1 MDLSSVDVADFL
13 SSLQIRNVSDEGEE
27 FRFSCPFPGHANGD
41 ETASAY
47 MNRESTAFYCH
58 GCKAQGNAVHFLA
71 KLDGLSPLMAA
82 RFIRQRYGQGF
93 MEPDGGL
100 VRELEA
106 IWTPEEQ
113 PLQGTNQ
120 PIKYQM
126 DPLPEGPLN
135 YLLQRGFTEAT
146 LEAWEIGY
154 DKISDRIAIPIRNE
168 NGELIGFKG
177 RAWRPD
183 HQPKYLVL
191 GDRPNKPARYGFPTY
206 EVSRVVF
213 GLHAAMTKYDPG
225 HTRTLVIVEGELNV
239 LAIFQASLVSHV
251 ENAAYPV
258 AVGSNFS
265 GTQCRLVLSW
275 ADEVVVYTDNDPA
288 GHAAG
293 AKLVEQ
299 LGGYVP
305 CRIAFAPPGEDPAEH
320 LPSDRSVIII
330 SEAKSVADLWLP
342 DV

>member
-1 MDLSSVDVADFL
+1 MDLSKVDVADFL
-13 SSLQIRNVSDEGEE
+13 SSLQVRNVTDEGEE

-47 MNRESTAFYCH
+47 MNRETTAFYCH
-58 GCKAQGNAVHFLA
+58 GCKSAGNAVHFLA
-71 KLDGLSPLMAA
+71 KLDGLTPLMAA
-82 RFIRQRYGQGF
+82 RFIRQRYGMGF
-93 MEPDGGL
+93 QEPDGGL

-106 IWTPEEQ
+106 IWTPDEHTSCV
-113 PLQGTNQ
+113 GANQ
-120 PIKYQM
+120 PIRYQM

-135 YLLQRGFTEAT
+135 YMLERGFTKAT
-146 LEAWEIGY
+146 LEAWEVGY
-154 DKISDRIAIPIRNE
+154 DKISDRVAIPVRDE

-177 RAWRPD
+177 RAWRSD

-191 GDRPNKPARYGFPTY
+191 GDRPGKRARYGFSTY

-213 GLHAAMTKYDPG
+213 GLHAAMTKHDSC
-225 HTRTLVIVEGELNV
+225 HRKSLVIVEGELNV
-239 LAIFQASLVSHV
+239 LALSQVRDAQEFPSA
-251 ENAAYPV
+251 V

-265 GTQCRLVLSW
+265 GVQRRLVLAW

-288 GHAAG
+288 GWAAA

-305 CRIAFAPPGEDPAEH
+305 SRIALAPPGQDPAEH

-330 SEAKSVADLWLP
+330 SEAKPVSELWMP
-342 DV
+342 EI